1 MDASKVRPFA
11 ELVGLAAVVI
21 SLGLLTWE
29 VSQSNSLAKANVYA
43 NVGRDYNEYNLLMAS
58 NGEFAE
64 LLARLTDEEVELT
77 AVEVQRT
84 IGIGYVN
91 RNAWNS
97 TERAYLEGWIP
108 QDKYQSTLNDIT
120 FTISQW
126 PGIKPYLRMLVEA
139 LGKDTDLTMVER
151 KILKLTQP

>member
-1 MDASKVRPFA
+1 MRTDGRHRLHGGETSVCAHSRHSVCRLIDHRIRLEKEMDASKVRPFA

-84 IGIGYVN
+84 IGIGYWN

-108 QDKYQSTLNDIT
+108 QDKYQSTLNDIP
-120 FTISQW
+120 S
-126 PGIKPYLRMLVEA
+126 R
-139 LGKDTDLTMVER
+139 
-151 KILKLTQP
+151 